1 LDFSPK
7 QSGALTYSLVVRDSA
22 RVSTTEPLPIVVE
35 KENELR
41 ILVLA
46 SYPTFELQ
54 HLKRFLTDH
63 NHRMVLRYQV
73 SKNVFRYE
81 FNNHERIAADRITPA
96 LLREFDLL
104 IADEATIEG
113 LGTPVAIQLTQAV
126 RAGLG
131 LITIGYPTRRRGQ
144 SSLFPFKGVAVQR
157 DTAVLQIS
165 TESKTL
171 AARPF
176 RIVPSERITPLLENK
191 GGLLTGVSSMGS
203 GKIGFQLLTDTY
215 RLALVGNSIAYSFVW
230 TPFIEQVARPL
241 DQPATIAIASAFPI
255 YENEPIEIRLIS
267 LQEQPDLSADG
278 ISIPLREDALVD
290 NFWHGRIW
298 MEEPGWHALT
308 ANGIEQ
314 SYFVAEPG
322 KWEALAAANRIR
334 FNRLASQSTSA
345 PTRLAARE
353 WSDISLEYAF
363 LLFLLAAGFLWLAPK
378 L

>member
-1 LDFSPK
+1 
-7 QSGALTYSLVVRDSA
+7 
-22 RVSTTEPLPIVVE
+22 
-35 KENELR
+35 
-41 ILVLA
+41 
-46 SYPTFELQ
+46 
-54 HLKRFLTDH
+54 
-63 NHRMVLRYQV
+63 
-73 SKNVFRYE
+73 
-81 FNNHERIAADRITPA
+81 
-96 LLREFDLL
+96 
-104 IADEATIEG
+104 
-113 LGTPVAIQLTQAV
+113 
-126 RAGLG
+126 
-131 LITIGYPTRRRGQ
+131 
-144 SSLFPFKGVAVQR
+144 
-157 DTAVLQIS
+157 
-165 TESKTL
+165 
-171 AARPF
+171 
-176 RIVPSERITPLLENK
+176 
-191 GGLLTGVSSMGS
+191 
-203 GKIGFQLLTDTY
+203 
-215 RLALVGNSIAYSFVW
+215 
-230 TPFIEQVARPL
+230 L